1 MKDRRGPDDNQDRV
15 ETVFEAPCNPSPEPS
30 RLYAARSALQDGD
43 EGQTEIFLR
52 L

>member
-1 MKDRRGPDDNQDRV
+1 MKGRRGPEDNQDRV

-30 RLYAARSALQDGD
+30 RLYAAPSGLREGDG
-43 EGQTEIFLR
+43 GKTEIFLR